1 MKTHA
6 KARRREEEK
15 SKTEFSSPVFLRA
28 FAASRETSPIRNRLL
43 RLTADSLDLLAIIKQ
58 EGKVLNLTRR
68 REAAKIRQRKQ
79 IDFNL
84 LNSFAASRLRVRNRL
99 QPTSP

>member
-6 KARRREEEK
+6 KARSREEEK

-43 RLTADSLDLLAIIKQ
+43 RLTADSPDLLAIIKQ